1 MGEGL
6 PKGPGMKLNLRQI
19 EMFRAIMITGSVSGA
34 ARMLS
39 VSQPAIS
46 RLLAYTEDRLKM
58 RLFER
63 VKGRVQPTPEARRLF
78 AEVEDVHRGVLRIND
93 LAQELQ
99 RRGTGA
105 LHVVSSPSIAQ
116 SIVPAAIGRFRRL
129 YPDVFVEMEILT
141 LRELVDRVRAGR
153 ADVGLTGMPV
163 DDPTVTGRPLSEG
176 RMSVICR
183 HDHSLAAMTG
193 VPIARLCDYPVIGYH
208 SQTPYG
214 DIAMRAIEASGVE
227 IAFDTVV
234 RFSPAA
240 CALVQAGVGVAI
252 ADDFVVHGDAAFPD
266 LVARPLLPEIP
277 MIMSALHSSLEPPSR
292 LAEQFIAAVAAVMA
306 GGDSASVKNHN
317 RKL

>member
-1 MGEGL
+1 
-6 PKGPGMKLNLRQI
+6 MKLNLRQI
-19 EMFRAIMITGSVSGA
+19 EMFRAIMITGSISGA

-78 AEVEDVHRGVLRIND
+78 AEVEDVHRGVLRVND

-99 RRGTGA
+99 RRGIGA

-116 SIVPAAIGRFRRL
+116 SIVPAAIGRFRHL

-141 LRELVDRVRAGR
+141 LRELVDRVRVGR
-153 ADVGLTGMPV
+153 ADVGITGMPV
-163 DDPTVTGRPLSEG
+163 DDPTITTKTLTEG

-183 HDHSLAAMTG
+183 RDHPLAALPG
-193 VPIARLCDYPVIGYH
+193 VPMAMLTEYPVIGYH

-214 DIAMRAIEASGVE
+214 DIAVKALEANGVE

-277 MIMSALHSSLEPPSR
+277 LVMSALYSSLEPPSR
-292 LAEQFIAAVAAVMA
+292 LADQFIAAVAAVMA
-306 GGDSASVKNHN
+306 GADRAPVRNHN
-317 RKL
+317 HKL